1 MTLKTAIKTTLAT
14 AAVAALAAQPALAD
28 TTRSEAAG
36 VGGGALIG
44 ALAGGPVGFI
54 IGAAVGGHYGS
65 TLEDARRVP
74 GLDEALTET
83 TATARRQ
90 SDEIDALASEL
101 DRRNGELTDL
111 NRDLDALEQER
122 AALMALRLD
131 LLYTTDSA
139 ELSDSA
145 ARQVAVLASVLARM
159 PGTMISLEGHADGRG
174 ASAYNEALGLE
185 RAETVRDALVAGGI
199 DPERIRVTSVG
210 EAASTATE
218 GDLDAYALERR
229 VSVRLGST
237 PNHGEPAVASSR

>member
-1 MTLKTAIKTTLAT
+1 MTLKTALRTTLAT
-14 AAVAALAAQPALAD
+14 AVVAALTAQPALAD

-36 VGGGALIG
+36 VGGGALVG

-65 TLEDARRVP
+65 TLDEARRTP
-74 GLDEALTET
+74 ELDEALAATS
-83 TATARRQ
+83 ATARRQ
-90 SDEIDALASEL
+90 AEEIDALASEL
-101 DRRNGELTDL
+101 GRRSSEVADL

-139 ELSDSA
+139 ELSEGA
-145 ARQVAVLASVLARM
+145 ARQVAVLAGVLARM
-159 PGTMISLEGHADGRG
+159 PGVVIALEGHADGRG
-174 ASAYNEALGLE
+174 ASDYNRVLGLK
-185 RAETVRDALVAGGI
+185 RATTVRDALVAGGI

-210 EAASTATE
+210 EDASTAAE

-229 VSVRLGST
+229 VSVRLGSE